1 MSTWSSARA
10 RPWRRR
16 SSPGNF
22 IRWCSSATSGSF
34 LPDTATA
41 IEQGITSLHAY
52 SWFGFFGPAGTPKP
66 VIDGFYRHVAA
77 AVREEANYNTFVN
90 KFRSEVVLPPP
101 DELRQ
106 MIVEELPFWGKIIR
120 DNNIKSGAG

>member
-1 MSTWSSARA
+1 MPGAHHAIRA
-10 RPWRRR
+10 NGPQPKVFR
-16 SSPGNF
+16 
-22 IRWCSSATSGSF
+22 
-34 LPDTATA
+34 
-41 IEQGITSLHAY
+41 
-52 SWFGFFGPAGTPKP
+52 FGFFGPAGTPKP

-77 AVREEANYNTFVN
+77 AVREEANYNTFVT

-120 DNNIKSGAG
+120 DNSIKSGAG